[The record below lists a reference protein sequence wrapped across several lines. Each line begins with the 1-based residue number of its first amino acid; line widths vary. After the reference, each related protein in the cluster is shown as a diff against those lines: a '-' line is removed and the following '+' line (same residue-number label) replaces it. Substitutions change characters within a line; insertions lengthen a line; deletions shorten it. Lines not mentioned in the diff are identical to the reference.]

1 MERLG
6 YEDISRGFLPTNVQ
20 LDSIG
25 AVSRLLDQMDVCRND
40 QLFRVMQ
47 TGLICLHDDEIVSER
62 LAHMLQKQIHRSR
75 VGSWQDQRKKQS
87 LGRSNGGKDIH

>member
-1 MERLG
+1 MK
-6 YEDISRGFLPTNVQ
+6 IFLAEFFPQMFNWIQ
-20 LDSIG
+20 LG

-62 LAHMLQKQIHRSR
+62 LAHMLQKQIQRSR